1 MTASTNPHTDFY
13 SIPHYYDILHA
24 PGTAGE
30 VSMLFRLARQYS
42 ARGSGRP
49 ARPVWLEPACGTGR
63 YLMMA
68 AKRGV
73 RAYGFD
79 VSQDMVRYA
88 QARAAKNPAGRR
100 PRVSLGT
107 MQEPPAG
114 VPPVDFA
121 FNLINTIRHLPTDA
135 DMLRHLR
142 AMAALLR
149 PTGAYVVGLSLC
161 AYGLEQPTEDVWE
174 GRRGR
179 CRVSQVVQYI
189 PPLGARGESA
199 RIERVISHL
208 TVERPGREEHIDS
221 TYALRGYNLAQWEAL
236 LAKSP
241 LRVHAALDGAGKPAT
256 AAEPGYFMFVL
267 KRRDVPVTRSRSN
280 A

>member
-1 MTASTNPHTDFY
+1 VPTTTNPHTDFY

-24 PGTAGE
+24 PGTRGE
-30 VSMLFRLARQYS
+30 VAMLFRLAREFA
-42 ARGSGRP
+42 ARPTRRP
-49 ARPVWLEPACGTGR
+49 SKPVWLEPACGTGR
-63 YLMMA
+63 YLVMA

-79 VSQDMVRYA
+79 LSEEMIRYA
-88 QARAAKNPAGRR
+88 RVQAARNPPGQR
-100 PRVSLGT
+100 PRVFVAT
-107 MQEPPAG
+107 MQEPPPEI
-114 VPPVDFA
+114 PPVDFA
-121 FNLINTIRHLPTDA
+121 FNLINTIRHLSTDA

-142 AMAALLR
+142 AMAGLLR
-149 PTGAYVVGLSLC
+149 PTGAYIVGISLS
-161 AYGLEQPTEDVWE
+161 AYGLEQPSEDVWE

-199 RIERVISHL
+199 RVERVISHL
-208 TVERPGREEHIDS
+208 TVIRPGGEEHIDS
-221 TYALRGYNLAQWEAL
+221 TYALRGYNLAQWQAVL
-236 LAKSP
+236 DKTP
-241 LRVHAALDGAGKPAT
+241 LRVHAVLDGAGKPAK

-267 KRRDVPVTRSRSN
+267 KRRDTELSRSRSN